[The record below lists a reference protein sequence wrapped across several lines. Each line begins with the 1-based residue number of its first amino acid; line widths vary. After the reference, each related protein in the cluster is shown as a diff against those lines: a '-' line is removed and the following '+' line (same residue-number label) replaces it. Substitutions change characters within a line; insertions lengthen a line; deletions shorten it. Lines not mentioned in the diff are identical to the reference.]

1 MLEKPNRNF
10 FNIENARNLPPLQ
23 LAVNSSIEDGPYL
36 ETAHEADTKMVMGI
50 QHPNAHIHGIQFHP
64 ESVGSKEGLEL
75 LKNFLALEADA

>member
-1 MLEKPNRNF
+1 MQSPATFTRY
-10 FNIENARNLPPLQ
+10 
-23 LAVNSSIEDGPYL
+23 NSLSIASIEDGPYL